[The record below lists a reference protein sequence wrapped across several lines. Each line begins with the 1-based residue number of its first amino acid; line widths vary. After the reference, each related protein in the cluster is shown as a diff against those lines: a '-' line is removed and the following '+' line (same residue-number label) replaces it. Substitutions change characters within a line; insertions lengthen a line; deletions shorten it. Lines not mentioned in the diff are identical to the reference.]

1 MNSMQQNHGHVQMVR
16 SVDGRSGTISSMGLF
31 LERMQLLTRKYVKT
45 GIRQN

>member
-16 SVDGRSGTISSMGLF
+16 SVDGSGTISSMGLF

-45 GIRQN
+45 GSRQN